1 MVYTALYF
9 SIYPMSSEFYDI
21 LSALLDQ
28 QGFEGIYE
36 ENEKLIAYIPQNNFS
51 TGIILAI
58 VDKMDSIGCKVEWS
72 SESIPEK
79 NWNELWES
87 NFEPVIIDTRC
98 VIRAPFHQQFP
109 EIKYRITIEPKMS
122 FGTGH
127 HQTTRMMLERILELD
142 FAGKSVLDM
151 GCGTGVLSILASLK
165 GALHITAIDNDKWAV
180 DNTTENAQKN
190 NINNIN
196 IILGG
201 KELIPS
207 GKFDIILANINRN
220 ILIDQ
225 MADYARVIKRNG
237 LLLISGILTA
247 DIDIMIEKAQIEG
260 FNRINSHSF
269 NNWSLIM
276 FESN

>member
-9 SIYPMSSEFYDI
+9 SIYPLSSEFYDI
-21 LSALLDQ
+21 LSALIDQ

-36 ENEKLIAYIPQNNFS
+36 ENEKLIAYIPENNLP

-98 VIRAPFHQQFP
+98 VIRAPFHQEFP

-127 HQTTRMMLERILELD
+127 HQTTRMMLEKVLELD
-142 FAGKSVLDM
+142 MTGKHVLDM
-151 GCGTGVLSILASLK
+151 GCGTGVLSILTSMK
-165 GALHITAIDNDKWAV
+165 GATKITAIDIDKWAV
-180 DNTTENAQKN
+180 ENTLENSLKN
-190 NINNIN
+190 HIENIEVIK
-196 IILGG
+196 GG
-201 KELIPS
+201 KESIPD
-207 GKFDIILANINRN
+207 KKYDVILANINRN
-220 ILIDQ
+220 IIIDQ
-225 MADYARVIKRNG
+225 IDSYANYIVQG
-237 LLLISGILTA
+237 GFLLVSGILTE
-247 DIDIMIEKAQIEG
+247 DFNIINEKAMLNR
-260 FNRINSHSF
+260 FNLINS
-269 NNWSLIM
+269 NQLGNWLLLM
-276 FESN
+276 FESK